1 MSETPADAAR
11 PIASWVSLGFGLV
24 ALACSLFV
32 LLSGDFIDALEA
44 TPKDDP
50 WLMVALVGGIV
61 GTIAGIVA
69 LARKEPW
76 RLAVLALTVSVV
88 AAITKFFLAALL
100 VVIVLFIA
108 FAVIAN
114 LG

>member
-1 MSETPADAAR
+1 MDQPATDAAR

-24 ALACSLFV
+24 ALGCALFV
-32 LLSGDFIDALEA
+32 LLSGDFLEALQA

-50 WLMVALVGGIV
+50 WLMASLVQGIV
-61 GTIAGIVA
+61 GTLAGIVA

-76 RLAVLALTVSVV
+76 RLAVLGLSVSVI

-100 VVIVLFIA
+100 VVIVLFVA